1 MDHLYTT
8 DHAEMENATTSGGYV
23 YQGFAG
29 IVFRLPTISTV
40 PLYRAYNPRL
50 TEHFYLTNQEKM
62 DNAIKTWGFVDQ
74 GTAAYVYAKQICGS
88 VPLYYAWNDQE
99 ADSLY
104 TTNETELDIAL
115 QNGYVDEGIV
125 CYVLPEL

>member
-8 DHAEMENATTSGGYV
+8 DPDEMKNATTSGGYV
-23 YQGFAG
+23 YQGVAG
-29 IVFRLPTISTV
+29 LVFRLPTISTV
-40 PLYRAYNPRL
+40 PLYRAYSAAV
-50 TEHFYLTNQEKM
+50 TEHYYLINQQEM
-62 DNAIKTWGFVDQ
+62 DDAIKTWGFIDQ

-88 VPLYYAWNDQE
+88 VPLYYARNDQE
-99 ADSLY
+99 SDSLY

-115 QNGYVDEGIV
+115 QNGYEDMGIT